1 MKVENEIGRCPM
13 SCRTY
18 IFLHFLFH
26 ILLAKHIFLSFKTF
40 GPLSLSLWAQMF
52 IKKKEKCL
60 VHRFTFSWP
69 LGPYKENVWTCGTK
83 RILLP
88 QDESLHLL
96 PFLVYW
102 ALKAHKKGRSKDSYT
117 RSLDTFSLHFFF
129 NRSSRTRRNEVNGK
143 CIVEILYAWSLLLQ
157 KLFVIFLITRKPTA
171 WQ

>member
-1 MKVENEIGRCPM
+1 MG
-13 SCRTY
+13 
-18 IFLHFLFH
+18 
-26 ILLAKHIFLSFKTF
+26 
-40 GPLSLSLWAQMF
+40 
-52 IKKKEKCL
+52 
-60 VHRFTFSWP
+60 
-69 LGPYKENVWTCGTK
+69 K

-143 CIVEILYAWSLLLQ
+143 CIVEILYAWPLLLQ
-157 KLFVIFLITRKPTA
+157 KLFVIFLIWKPWHDNKTFLSLLLSFFQACRPTHERKKERRKGA
-171 WQ
+171 Q